1 MPKKVVLSGYFG
13 FDNFGDEAILYV
25 LLDKLKSLG
34 HSVIVLSSNPEKT
47 TKIYNTASV
56 KNFDIINLIKTIVG
70 SDILFSGGG
79 SLLQDVTSFKS
90 LFYYSM
96 VIFLALCFHKKV
108 VIFAQGIGP
117 LNKSLSKFIVKNL
130 LKHASYI
137 SVRDENSLELLK
149 SWNINAE
156 LVNDPVF
163 SLPVPS
169 RSLSGKVG
177 IQLRD
182 FSTMNYFLLKKL
194 AKYIVKEFSDKKIE
208 IFVFQKSLDE
218 AVCTTFKKIL
228 KSLKP
233 DLETEII
240 SNLNRK
246 DMIDRISDL
255 EYMIAM
261 RFHAL
266 IIAIKAGVKSMG
278 INYDI
283 KVEKLAQEASIPL
296 ISMDA
301 SDDYEKAF
309 SRLKALNSAELRNFS
324 AGKEFNWD
332 KIEQLLAE

>member
-25 LLDKLKSLG
+25 LSDILKSLG
-34 HSVIVLSSNPEKT
+34 HSVTVLSSNPEKT

-56 KNFDIINLIKTIVG
+56 KNFDIIKLIKTIFR

-90 LFYYSM
+90 LFYYSL
-96 VIFLALCFHKKV
+96 VIFIALCFRKKV

-117 LNKSLSKFIVKNL
+117 LNKDLSKFIVKNL
-130 LKHASYI
+130 LKHATYI

-163 SLPVPS
+163 SLPVPQ

-177 IQLRD
+177 VQLRD
-182 FSTMNYFLLKKL
+182 FSTMNDLLLKKL
-194 AKYIVKEFSDKKIE
+194 AQSVVKEFSDKKIE
-208 IFVFQKSLDE
+208 IFVFQKSIDQ
-218 AVCTTFKKIL
+218 AVCTKFNDII
-228 KSLKP
+228 KSLNP
-233 DLETEII
+233 NLDTEII
-240 SNLNRK
+240 TNLNRK
-246 DMIDRISDL
+246 DIIDRISDL

-266 IIAIKAGVKSMG
+266 IIALKAGVKSMG

-296 ISMDA
+296 ISVDG

-309 SRLKALNSAELRNFS
+309 FSLKSLNSEELRSFS
-324 AGKEFNWD
+324 AKKEFNWD

>member
-233 DLETEII
+233 DSETEII

-266 IIAIKAGVKSMG
+266 IIALKAGVKSMG

-296 ISMDA
+296 ISMDG

-309 SRLKALNSAELRNFS
+309 SSLKSLNSEELLSFS
-324 AGKEFNWD
+324 TKKEFNWD